1 MTEPSAARAFL
12 QSEVEHLEDFD
23 FVAVV
28 PSGMPVHAIEVTRLE
43 GGGLEV
49 RVPGRPPILPMLPV
63 PVRASLRERGFVSEK
78 PDDRARPWVLGVA
91 DAEAAVETVMDV
103 LSGVFGEKPDAKLD
117 VAHGSHK
124 AEHEAR
130 AKLKIARARVETV
143 LTDLLGQAPERDGDE
158 DFVLP
163 IDDVHVMVS
172 PRVVMTGQIVVRVFA
187 ITNVGVQVSP
197 ELGLFLARLN
207 FGLTFGRF
215 ALDAERGSIWFDE
228 AILGEQF
235 REEELRFAVQMV
247 STTADQWDDRLK
259 QMFGGATYQEVLS
272 QKQSEPL
279 QMAKPGEGVA
289 GQYL

>member
-1 MTEPSAARAFL
+1 MTEPNATRAFL
-12 QSEVEHLEDFD
+12 LSEIERLEAFD

-28 PSGMPVHAIEVTRLE
+28 PSGMPIHALEVTRLE

-49 RVPGRPPILPMLPV
+49 RVPGRPPFV
-63 PVRASLRERGFVSEK
+63 PALTEPIRKALAEHGFVSEAGEDQTK
-78 PDDRARPWVLGVA
+78 PWVKSAA
-91 DAEAAVETVMDV
+91 DAESSADLVMDT
-103 LSGVFGEKPDAKLD
+103 LTGVFEQKPDAKLD
-117 VAHGSHK
+117 IAHGSHK

-130 AKLKIARARVETV
+130 AKLKIARTRIESV
-143 LTDLLGQAPERDGDE
+143 LTEVLGKKPELDE
-158 DFVLP
+158 DQDFVLP

-187 ITNVGVQVSP
+187 ITNVGVQVTP

-215 ALDAERGSIWFDE
+215 ALDAEHGSIWFDE
-228 AILGEQF
+228 AILGEEF

-259 QMFGGATYQEVLS
+259 QMFGGAKYQEVLS
-272 QKQSEPL
+272 QKRVQPL
-279 QMAKPGEGVA
+279 PISKPGEGVA